1 MTGEIDQR
9 RSFYEFVIAR
19 GGQRRLIGT
28 SEETEL
34 VSKAVFELGLPAFE
48 AKGLILSG
56 AAALDAAVETTLDR
70 SVEVL
75 VVASADRWRRIG
87 RPEFR
92 QLVRYVQTLAKEG
105 LGEAAAERK
114 VKDTVSR
121 LGLKPRPVGPPRSVR
136 WYRRAGR
143 SAASERVQA
152 A

>member
-1 MTGEIDQR
+1 
-9 RSFYEFVIAR
+9 
-19 GGQRRLIGT
+19 
-28 SEETEL
+28 
-34 VSKAVFELGLPAFE
+34 VFELGLPAFE

-56 AAALDAAVETTLDR
+56 AAALDATVETTLDR

-75 VVASADRWRRIG
+75 VAASADRRRRIG

-92 QLVRYVQTLAKEG
+92 QLVRYVQALAKEG

-121 LGLKPRPVGPPRSVR
+121 LGLKPRPVGPLRSVR

>member
-1 MTGEIDQR
+1 MAGETDQR

-19 GGQRRLIGT
+19 GGQRRLIGR

-48 AKGLILSG
+48 AKGLLLSG
-56 AAALDAAVETTLDR
+56 AATLDAQVESTLDR
-70 SVEVL
+70 SVEAL
-75 VVASADRWRRIG
+75 VAASADRRGRIG
-87 RPEFR
+87 RAEFR
-92 QLVRYVQTLAKEG
+92 QLVRYVQALGKDG

-114 VKDTVSR
+114 VKDTASR
-121 LGLKPRPVGPPRSVR
+121 LGLRPRPAGMLRSVR

-143 SAASERVQA
+143 AAGAEEAKA